1 MEHLYIGSS
10 VRIKPQGFVE
20 GGRVT
25 FFTVNQIFGTTLTD
39 TDTEGYITLSWPH
52 LQYMGRGVLQY
63 IVNNPTTHQ
72 DMLVTTDYFIESNLE
87 VAEDKEALGS
97 VSDKVEERVT
107 TLLADKI
114 EASINK
120 VTSTV
125 NEKVEQASSKIQE
138 LGTNLTDR
146 ITTLSAGVDSK
157 IGEIQAD
164 LVNRCP
170 YVSSDYYVYNYD
182 KTTGSFKKTDLYVKG
197 QDGRN
202 GIDGRVKEVR
212 HQPTETDVTIRSGE
226 FHVWNVV
233 ESLNITLQPAP
244 NSPFLDEY
252 GFSFKTGQTAPR
264 ISLPSNIK
272 LPRTFIIL
280 PNHIYLVTILG
291 TTLEFGSQSL

>member
-25 FFTVNQIFGTTLTD
+25 FFTVNQIFGTTLTG
-39 TDTEGYITLSWPH
+39 TDAEGYITLSWPH

-72 DMLVTTDYFIESNLE
+72 DRLITTDYYIESNLE
-87 VAEDKEALGS
+87 AAEDKEALGS

-114 EASINK
+114 EAGINK

-146 ITTLSAGVDSK
+146 ITSLGAGVDSK

-197 QDGRN
+197 L
-202 GIDGRVKEVR
+202 DGRVKEVR
-212 HQPTETDVTIRSGE
+212 HQPTDTTVTINSGE
-226 FHVWNVV
+226 FHVWDVV
-233 ESLNITLQPAP
+233 EGLNITIQPANTP
-244 NSPFLDEY
+244 YLDEY
-252 GFSFKTGQTAPR
+252 GFYFKTGRTAPR

-280 PNHIYLVTILG
+280 PNHIYLVTIIG

>member
-72 DMLVTTDYFIESNLE
+72 DRLVTTDYFIESNLE
-87 VAEDKEALGS
+87 AAEDKEALGS

-146 ITTLSAGVDSK
+146 ITSLGAGVDSK

-182 KTTGSFKKTDLYVKG
+182 KTTGSLKKTDLYVKG
-197 QDGRN
+197 L
-202 GIDGRVKEVR
+202 DGRVKEVR
-212 HQPTETDVTIRSGE
+212 HQPTDTTVTINSGE
-226 FHVWNVV
+226 FHVWDVV
-233 ESLNITLQPAP
+233 EGLNITIQPANTP
-244 NSPFLDEY
+244 YLDEY
-252 GFSFKTGQTAPR
+252 GFIFKTGRTVPR

-280 PNHIYLVTILG
+280 PNHIYLVTIIG
-291 TTLEFGSQSL
+291 TVLEFGSQSL

>member
-1 MEHLYIGSS
+1 MEHLYIGSEL
-10 VRIKPQGFVE
+10 RIKPQGFVE

-39 TDTEGYITLSWPH
+39 TDSEGYITLSWPH

-72 DMLVTTDYFIESNLE
+72 DRLITTDYFIESNLE
-87 VAEDKEALGS
+87 AAEDKEALGS

-114 EASINK
+114 EAGINK

-146 ITTLSAGVDSK
+146 ITSLGAGVDSK

-197 QDGRN
+197 L
-202 GIDGRVKEVR
+202 DGRVKEVR
-212 HQPTETDVTIRSGE
+212 HQPTDTTVTINSGE
-226 FHVWNVV
+226 FHVWGVV
-233 ESLNITLQPAP
+233 ENLNITIQPAKTP
-244 NSPFLDEY
+244 YLDEY
-252 GFSFKTGQTAPR
+252 GFIFKTGRTVPR

-280 PNHIYLVTILG
+280 PNHIYTVTILG
-291 TTLEFGSQSL
+291 TVLEFGSQSL